1 MEKSERKKIMEK
13 KLAKM
18 KFFPME
24 IVYVAHD
31 TMQIPYHIFSVSFL
45 PDASIRYMLRC
56 GEAFS
61 EVTEEELL
69 SEPNPFFFQ
78 EQQNEEND

>member
-1 MEKSERKKIMEK
+1 MEKSERRKILEK
-13 KLAKM
+13 KLSKI
-18 KFFPME
+18 KYFPLE

-31 TMQIPYHIFSVSFL
+31 TMQIPYHVFSVSFL
-45 PDASIRYMLRC
+45 PDASVRYTLRC

-78 EQQNEEND
+78 EEPNEED